1 MTPVSRILL
10 VDDEAANRDM
20 LSRRLERRGYSVGVA
35 ASGAEALEALQRE
48 RFAAVLLDV
57 QMPGM
62 SGLDVLQRVRQT
74 WGPAEL
80 PILMVTAKDGSE
92 DIVAALDL
100 GANDY
105 VTKPV
110 DFPVALARLRAHL
123 ARRDAEERLRVS
135 EERYA
140 LAAQGANDGLWDWD
154 LAAGQLH
161 LSPRWRAIVG
171 VAESEMTSTPDD
183 WFNRVHAEDVPRL
196 RHDLEAHLTARTPH
210 FECEH
215 RLQHA
220 DGRVRWV
227 LVRGLAVRDGA
238 GRPVRMAGSLTDITS
253 GKVVDALTGL
263 PNRMQ
268 LHDQLERM
276 LAPTHDL
283 PPACAVLLLDV
294 DGFKLVSDGRGREY
308 ADELV
313 RAIAQRLESS
323 LRLSEAV
330 VRPEGGPEH
339 TLARLGA
346 DDFVVVMHHA
356 ADAADAVRLA
366 ERLQR
371 VLSRG
376 FVIRDDETFI
386 SVSVGIALSSP
397 GASPEELLRS
407 ADTAVSRARL
417 GGRGRI
423 EVFDVAMRDEV
434 IEQLQLDAALRVALE
449 RHEFLPFYQ
458 PLVDLKSGALVGF
471 EALMR
476 WRRPDGRLVSPA
488 VFIPTLEDTGLI
500 VPVGRQFTEDV
511 CRQLQQW
518 RAECPQSARLWVN
531 VNFAS
536 SQLAEPD
543 VLETLLATIDA
554 AGLGPG
560 DVVVEITESAA
571 IGDVKRA
578 AETLARFRH
587 AGVRVVLDDFGTGF
601 SSLACLHELPIAGIK
616 LDRSFIGS
624 ERRHPAILSAVVT
637 LADQLGLTVTA
648 EGIETAVQH
657 EELRQLGCG
666 FAQGYLFARPLDAEA
681 AGDLIRA
688 QTQWLPAPPA
698 ESPAA

>member
-1 MTPVSRILL
+1 MTSVSRILL

-20 LSRRLERRGYSVGVA
+20 LSRRLERRGYSVAVA
-35 ASGAEALEALQRE
+35 ASGADALEALHRE

-57 QMPGM
+57 QMPGL
-62 SGLDVLQRVRQT
+62 SGLDVLQELRRT

-80 PILMVTAKDGSE
+80 PVLMVTAKDGSE

-110 DFPVALARLRAHL
+110 DFPVALARLRTQL

-154 LAAGQLH
+154 LGAGQLH
-161 LSPRWRAIVG
+161 LSPRWKAIVG
-171 VAESEMTSTPDD
+171 VADSEIGSAPDD
-183 WFNRVHAEDVPRL
+183 WFDRVHAEDVPRL
-196 RHDLEAHLTARTPH
+196 RRDLDAHLTGRTPH

-220 DGRVRWV
+220 DGGVRWV
-227 LVRGLAVRDGA
+227 LARGMAVRDSG
-238 GRPVRMAGSLTDITS
+238 GTPVRMAGSLTDITS
-253 GKVVDALTGL
+253 GKVVDPLTGL

-268 LHDQLERM
+268 LHDLLERLLM
-276 LAPTHDL
+276 PGVDEA
-283 PPACAVLLLDV
+283 PPAAVLLLDV

-323 LRLSEAV
+323 LRLSDAGTRGEA
-330 VRPEGGPEH
+330 GGEH

-346 DDFVVVMHHA
+346 DDFVVVMHRVHE
-356 ADAADAVRLA
+356 AADAVRLA
-366 ERLQR
+366 RLQR

-386 SVSVGIALSSP
+386 SVSVGIALSTP
-397 GASPEELLRS
+397 GATPEELLRS

-417 GGRGRI
+417 GGRGRV
-423 EVFDVAMRDEV
+423 EVFDVAMRDQV

-449 RHEFLPFYQ
+449 RHEFLPFFQ
-458 PLVDLKSGALVGF
+458 PLIDLKSGALVGF

-476 WRRPDGRLVSPA
+476 WRRPDGRMVSPA

-518 RAECPQSARLWVN
+518 RAECPESAHLWVN

-543 VLETLLATIDA
+543 VLETLLATIQA
-554 AGLGPG
+554 AGLGPS

-578 AETLARFRH
+578 AETLTRFRN

-601 SSLACLHELPIAGIK
+601 SSLSCLHELPIAGIK

-657 EELRQLGCG
+657 EQLRQLGCG

-681 AGDLIRA
+681 AGELIRA
-688 QTQWLPAPPA
+688 QKQWLPAPPA

>member
-1 MTPVSRILL
+1 MTAANRILL

-20 LSRRLERRGYSVGVA
+20 LSRRLERRGYSVAVA
-35 ASGAEALEALQRE
+35 ASGAESLDALQRE
-48 RFAAVLLDV
+48 PFAAVLLDV

-62 SGLDVLQRVRQT
+62 SGLDVLQQLRRT
-74 WGPAEL
+74 WSPAEL
-80 PILMVTAKDGSE
+80 PVLMVTAKDGSE
-92 DIVAALDL
+92 DIVTALDL

-110 DFPVALARLRAHL
+110 DFPVALARLRTQL
-123 ARRDAEERLRVS
+123 ARRDAEVRLRAS

-154 LAAGQLH
+154 MPAGQLH
-161 LSPRWRAIVG
+161 LSARWKAIVG
-171 VAESEMTSTPDD
+171 AADDDIGTAPDE
-183 WFNRVHAEDVPRL
+183 WFNRVHAEDLPRL
-196 RHDLEAHLTARTPH
+196 RHDLEAHLTGRTPH

-220 DGRVRWV
+220 DGGVRWV
-227 LVRGLAVRDGA
+227 LARGMAVRDSGGA
-238 GRPVRMAGSLTDITS
+238 PVRMAGSLTDITA
-253 GKVVDALTGL
+253 GKVVDTLTGL

-268 LHDQLERM
+268 LHDLLERL
-276 LAPTHDL
+276 LAPGLEATA
-283 PPACAVLLLDV
+283 PSAVMLLDV

-323 LRLSEAV
+323 LRLSETPRAGDAAPDV
-330 VRPEGGPEH
+330 

-346 DDFVVVMHHA
+346 DDFVVVMHRVA
-356 ADAADAVRLA
+356 EAADAVRLA

-386 SVSVGIALSSP
+386 SVSVGIALSTP
-397 GASPEELLRS
+397 GATPEELLRS
-407 ADTAVSRARL
+407 ADTAVSRARV
-417 GGRGRI
+417 GGCGRV
-423 EVFDVAMRDEV
+423 EVFDVAMREEV
-434 IEQLQLDAALRVALE
+434 IEQLQLDAALRVGLE

-458 PLVDLKSGALVGF
+458 PLIDLKSGALVGF

-476 WRRPDGRLVSPA
+476 WRRADGRMVSPA
-488 VFIPTLEDTGLI
+488 VFVPTLEDTGLI
-500 VPVGRQFTEDV
+500 VPVGRQFTADV
-511 CRQLQQW
+511 CRQLQAW
-518 RAECPQSARLWVN
+518 RAEYPESATLWVN
-531 VNFAS
+531 INFAS

-543 VLETLLATIDA
+543 VLETLLATIRA

-578 AETLARFRH
+578 AETLTRFRN
-587 AGVRVVLDDFGTGF
+587 AGVRVVLDDFGTGY
-601 SSLACLHELPIAGIK
+601 SSLSCLHELPIAGIK

-648 EGIETAVQH
+648 EGIETSVQH

-681 AGDLIRA
+681 AGALIRA
-688 QTQWLPAPPA
+688 QTHWLPAPPA